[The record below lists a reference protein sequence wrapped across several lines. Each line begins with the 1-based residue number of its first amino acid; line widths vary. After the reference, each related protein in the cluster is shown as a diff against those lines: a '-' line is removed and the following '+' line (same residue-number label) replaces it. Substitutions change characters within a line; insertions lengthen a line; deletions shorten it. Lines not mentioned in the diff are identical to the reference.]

1 MSQGAKDL
9 IDEIEDVNK
18 GIDEY
23 KLDFIGSNQEKFN
36 FNIFRMPVSFLS
48 SIYNSEI
55 TLKKAEIS
63 QRKIEKKIEEVKFG
77 YRPENAGKK
86 KEINRVLIKV
96 NDLLEYRNKIIDS
109 FKNGTFSSE
118 HLNKSDDAAHG
129 YVLEGVEK
137 FLQKIKS
144 MSENINPSLFHEFFE
159 L

>member
-63 QRKIEKKIEEVKFG
+63 QRKIKKKIEEVKFG
-77 YRPENAGKK
+77 YRPENAGEKK
-86 KEINRVLIKV
+86 
-96 NDLLEYRNKIIDS
+96 
-109 FKNGTFSSE
+109 
-118 HLNKSDDAAHG
+118 
-129 YVLEGVEK
+129 
-137 FLQKIKS
+137 
-144 MSENINPSLFHEFFE
+144 
-159 L
+159 

>member
-1 MSQGAKDL
+1 M
-9 IDEIEDVNK
+9 
-18 GIDEY
+18 
-23 KLDFIGSNQEKFN
+23 
-36 FNIFRMPVSFLS
+36 
-48 SIYNSEI
+48 
-55 TLKKAEIS
+55 
-63 QRKIEKKIEEVKFG
+63 
-77 YRPENAGKK
+77 
-86 KEINRVLIKV
+86 IKV

-159 L
+159 LWPVDYAKMLINTENPNENKEFVAQRFLITIKMLKNFFGCIKSW